1 MSLHLSLD
9 AQFTHDVIL
18 TFVLLLTV
26 PDREGTTLVH
36 DQKEGYSG
44 SIGTV
49 LWLDTDTGD
58 WLTTSIG
65 IHSSQAKQA

>member
-49 LWLDTDTGD
+49 L
-58 WLTTSIG
+58 
-65 IHSSQAKQA
+65 